1 MLRYLTAGESH
12 GSSLVAILDGM
23 VSGLRLNTKFINDE
37 LKRRQKGY
45 GRGGRMKIEND
56 KAELLTGTRS
66 NATIGAPITV
76 LIKNKDSSLSR
87 LPAISNPRPGHADL
101 AGALKFD
108 THDIRDIL
116 ERSSARET
124 ASRVAIGAICKMFV
138 KEFGIG
144 IISHTRRIGR
154 ILAETEELSFDTIK
168 ERALASNLS
177 CADKKAERLMKKEID
192 KVIEEKDSIGG
203 VCEVI
208 AANVPPGL
216 GSHTQY
222 DRKIDARLALS
233 LMSIQ
238 AIKGVEVGL
247 GFGYRNKRG
256 SQVHDQIFYSKSKL
270 FYRDT
275 NNAGGIEGGIT
286 NGEPVVVRCVMKP
299 ISTIP
304 KPLKSVN
311 INSKKSM
318 LATVQR
324 ADACAVPAAGVVAES
339 CVAFEIANAILE
351 KFGGDSLGETRCN
364 YDCYRKRLKQF

>member
-1 MLRYLTAGESH
+1 
-12 GSSLVAILDGM
+12 
-23 VSGLRLNTKFINDE
+23 
-37 LKRRQKGY
+37 
-45 GRGGRMKIEND
+45 MKIEKD
-56 KAELLTGTRS
+56 KAELLTGIRS
-66 NATIGAPITV
+66 NTTIGAPVTV

-87 LPAISNPRPGHADL
+87 LPSISNPRPGHADL

-124 ASRVAIGAICKMFV
+124 ASRVAIGAICKMFLN
-138 KEFGIG
+138 EFGIG

-154 ILAETEELSFDTIK
+154 ILAETEELSFDAIK
-168 ERALASNLS
+168 ERALASSLS

-208 AANVPPGL
+208 VVNVPPGL

-256 SQVHDQIFYSKSKL
+256 SQVHDQILYSKKKL

-275 NNAGGIEGGIT
+275 NNAGGIEGGMT
-286 NGEPVVVRCVMKP
+286 NGEPVVLRCVMKP
-299 ISTIP
+299 ISTVP

-311 INSKKSM
+311 IKSKRAMPAS
-318 LATVQR
+318 VQR

-364 YDCYRKRLKQF
+364 YECYRKRLKQF

>member
-23 VSGLRLNTKFINDE
+23 VSGLRLNAKVINDE

-45 GRGGRMKIEND
+45 GRGGRMKIEKD
-56 KAELLTGTRS
+56 KAELLTGIRS
-66 NATIGAPITV
+66 NRTIGAPVTV
-76 LIKNKDSSLSR
+76 LIKNKDASLNR
-87 LPAISNPRPGHADL
+87 LQAISNPRPGHADL

-124 ASRVAIGAICKMFV
+124 ASRVAIGAICKMFLN
-138 KEFGIG
+138 EFGIG

-154 ILAETEELSFDTIK
+154 ILAETDELSFNTIK
-168 ERALASNLS
+168 ERALGSSLS
-177 CADKKAERLMKKEID
+177 CADKKAERFMKKEID

-208 AANVPPGL
+208 AVNVPPGL

-256 SQVHDQIFYSKSKL
+256 SQVHDQIFYSKNKL

-275 NNAGGIEGGIT
+275 NNAGGIEGGMT

-299 ISTIP
+299 ISTVP

-311 INSKKSM
+311 IKSKRSI

-351 KFGGDSLGETRCN
+351 KFGGDSLNETKCN
-364 YDCYRKRLKQF
+364 HNCYKTRLKNF

>member
-87 LPAISNPRPGHADL
+87 LPSISNPRPGHADL